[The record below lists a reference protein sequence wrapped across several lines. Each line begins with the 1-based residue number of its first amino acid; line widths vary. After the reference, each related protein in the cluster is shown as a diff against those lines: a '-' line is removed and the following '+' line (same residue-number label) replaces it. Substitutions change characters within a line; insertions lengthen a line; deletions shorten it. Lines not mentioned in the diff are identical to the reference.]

1 MKKGINNKSVN
12 TERIYNYNK
21 SSNLIFGTSNPTAIK
36 KIYNKVFD
44 MDLNEKIIELERIR
58 MELEKEETNT
68 KRIKENKK
76 EVMKLCVEKIHTIL
90 KHRKGYAKYFNT
102 LSYYN
107 YLNNKKIE
115 HRDKMF
121 YNTYYL
127 NIFSPYSVVGSKS
140 NEWFNKF
147 YDFIS
152 ELPSIYLNLKGF
164 SNSGTELFRFMEETE
179 YKDLLSNSMNSNPS
193 WSSNE
198 DIYAKFLLN
207 PLYNGKPYALVG
219 TSFKFNDILFDTR
232 FEERIKGNYEKGKGE
247 AESFIKKGAT
257 PIYSPIPIFTT
268 TFDDCKSLYPFIE
281 DDYRLDGSE
290 TLNGYETTDTILSS
304 HNEDDI
310 RKYGT
315 LTTSKSGEKH
325 FLLHNPTPNLELS
338 VRVNKGKWDY
348 IKTKID
354 MYMNIIEHSLSN
366 TSYTNNLIKSVN
378 ILDNRLKTLEVR
390 IKDNMKTIELFN
402 KGDYKFEYY
411 EATSE
416 GYEGEYFPTFYFPET
431 KTIISGGVKVDIKK
445 PKPNYEEMK
454 LVS

>member
-1 MKKGINNKSVN
+1 VNKMKKGINNKSVN

-179 YKDLLSNSMNSNPS
+179 YKDLLSNSMN
-193 WSSNE
+193 
-198 DIYAKFLLN
+198 
-207 PLYNGKPYALVG
+207 GKPYALVG

-257 PIYSPIPIFTT
+257 PIYLPIPIFTI

-290 TLNGYETTDTILSS
+290 TMNGYETTDTILSS

-310 RKYGT
+310 RKYGY

-411 EATSE
+411 EATE
-416 GYEGEYFPTFYFPET
+416 KGYEGEYFPTFYFPET